1 MNLNANALDQPA
13 WLCVKICTFGF
24 LNRFY
29 MTSDELLNLR
39 LYNQLLS
46 LHELKEPREVVARMG
61 TMQSQALEMAKWAI
75 GSRLPDSSANEIT
88 GTLNRGEVIR
98 THILRPTWHF
108 VAAEDLRWMYALSYP
123 RLKPVYRSYAKMLGA
138 DESLLYSTIPLV
150 EELLSGGRHLSKQEI
165 GEELAERGVLL
176 DDNHL
181 KLLLSFTELEGI
193 IVNGELEGSRQTF
206 TLLEEWAPRMAEIS
220 REEALERLA
229 RRFFTSHGPATL
241 QDFAW
246 WSNLPITDCRKA
258 MEMIQPNF
266 IRESIA
272 GRECWMRNDIRTP
285 LPGQESALLL
295 APFDEFVV
303 SYKDRTEMI
312 DAEHYS
318 KVMTK
323 NGIFSPTIMLNGK
336 IIGSWKKSMK
346 KNVPQITLS
355 FFEKMPKKI
364 VALFQPEIERL
375 EKFYAQF

>member
-1 MNLNANALDQPA
+1 
-13 WLCVKICTFGF
+13 
-24 LNRFY
+24 
-29 MTSDELLNLR
+29 
-39 LYNQLLS
+39 
-46 LHELKEPREVVARMG
+46 MG
-61 TMQSQALEMAKWAI
+61 AMQSQALEMAKWAI